1 MRKKIQHKRPY
12 PLDPKYQN
20 AMVGVLINH
29 VMKAG
34 KKSVAQRIVYSA
46 FDEIEKKVQQDPIGV
61 FEQAMKNVAPVLEV
75 RSKRI
80 GGANYQVP
88 IEVRG
93 ERKIALT
100 MRWILGAAR
109 SQKGKPMYAK
119 LAEQIMQASRN
130 EGAAVKKRAD
140 VQRMAEANRA
150 FAHFA

>member
-1 MRKKIQHKRPY
+1 MF
-12 PLDPKYQN
+12 QN
-20 AMVGVLINH
+20 AMVGILINH
-29 VMKAG
+29 VMQAG
-34 KKSVAQRIVYSA
+34 KKSIAQKIVYAA
-46 FDEIEKKVQQDPIGV
+46 FKEVEKQVQQDPTLV

-93 ERKIALT
+93 ERKVALT

-109 SQKGKPMYAK
+109 SQKGKPMYTR
-119 LAEQIMQASRN
+119 LAEQIIQASHN
-130 EGAAVKKRAD
+130 EGAAVKKRED
-140 VQRMAEANRA
+140 VQRMAEANKA

>member
-1 MRKKIQHKRPY
+1 MRRKRQYKRPY

-20 AMVGVLINH
+20 SMVGVLINH

-34 KKSVAQRIVYSA
+34 KKSIAQRIVYGA
-46 FDEIEKKVQQDPIGV
+46 FDEIEKQVQQDPTLV

-93 ERKIALT
+93 ERKVALT

-109 SQKGKPMYAK
+109 SQKGKPMYTK
-119 LAEQIMQASRN
+119 LAEQIIQASHN
-130 EGAAVKKRAD
+130 EGAAVKKRED

>member
-1 MRKKIQHKRPY
+1 
-12 PLDPKYQN
+12 
-20 AMVGVLINH
+20 MVGVLINH